1 MEEIKIEEVI
11 DKQLKEAISK
21 EILSDLPEWFG
32 LPQSTKEYIH
42 QAAKHPFWVAKN
54 KKQILGFIS
63 MRETSIDCAEIYC
76 MGVKK
81 EFHRKGIGSL
91 LVEAL
96 EASAIQK
103 YSYLQVKTVTQGH
116 YKEYDR
122 TIAFYKNMGFK
133 KMEVFPFLWDE
144 WNPCLVMVKKIR

>member
-1 MEEIKIEEVI
+1 
-11 DKQLKEAISK
+11 
-21 EILSDLPEWFG
+21 
-32 LPQSTKEYIH
+32 
-42 QAAKHPFWVAKN
+42 
-54 KKQILGFIS
+54 

-103 YSYLQVKTVTQGH
+103 YSYLQVKTVAQGH

>member
-1 MEEIKIEEVI
+1 TFWI
-11 DKQLKEAISK
+11 D
-21 EILSDLPEWFG
+21 
-32 LPQSTKEYIH
+32 
-42 QAAKHPFWVAKN
+42 KN
-54 KKQILGFIS
+54 KKQILRYIS

-81 EFHRKGIGSL
+81 EFHRNGIGSL

-103 YSYLQVKTVTQGH
+103 HSYLQVKTVTQGH

-133 KMEVFPFLWDE
+133 KWKSFLSYGMSGT
-144 WNPCLVMVKKIR
+144 LV